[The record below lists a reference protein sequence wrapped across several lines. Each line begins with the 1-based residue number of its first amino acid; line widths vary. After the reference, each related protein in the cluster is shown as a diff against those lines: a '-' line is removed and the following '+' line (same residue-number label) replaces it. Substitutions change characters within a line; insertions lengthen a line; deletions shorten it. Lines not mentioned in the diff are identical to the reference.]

1 MSWNARLQNI
11 RIDRGLN
18 KAELARRVGVSAPT
32 VTDWESG
39 KIQNIESNNLQ
50 KVARVLGVTVEFL
63 LTGTT
68 VDPFIDVPII
78 NGDPLTGSD
87 EREEI
92 PAYKISVSA
101 GPGTHIYTEEPN
113 GSLGFRR
120 GWIQS
125 KGLSK
130 KDLIV
135 VQIEGDSMAPY
146 IQHSDIVL
154 VDMSKTDIRSG
165 YIYVFRVDYDLR
177 CKRLFKNLDGSVR
190 VHSDNQADPR
200 YQDEVFSTADLVY
213 ITILGAVVWR
223 GGS

>member
-1 MSWNARLQNI
+1 MSWNTRLQNT
-11 RIDRGLN
+11 RVERGLN
-18 KAELARRVGVSAPT
+18 KSELARRVGVSAPT

-63 LTGTT
+63 LTGST
-68 VDPFIDVPII
+68 VDPFVDVPVI
-78 NGDPLTGSD
+78 NGDPLEGSD
-87 EREEI
+87 ERDEI

-101 GPGTHIYTEEPN
+101 GPGTHIYTEKPN

-125 KGLSK
+125 KGLNARN
-130 KDLIV
+130 LII
-135 VQIEGDSMAPY
+135 VQVDGDSMAPY

-154 VDMSKTDIRSG
+154 VDMAKTDIRSG
-165 YIYVFRVDYDLR
+165 DVYVFRVDCDLR
-177 CKRLFKNLDGSVR
+177 CKRLFKNLDGSILVC
-190 VHSDNQADPR
+190 SDNKADPR
-200 YQDEVFSTADLVY
+200 YKDEVFSVTDLAY
-213 ITILGAVVWR
+213 ITILGTVVWR

>member
-1 MSWNARLQNI
+1 MSWNIRLQNT
-11 RIDRGLN
+11 RVDRGLN

-50 KVARVLGVTVEFL
+50 KVAKVLGVTVEFL
-63 LTGTT
+63 LTGST
-68 VDPFIDVPII
+68 VDPFVDVPII
-78 NGDPLTGSD
+78 NSKPLDGSD

-125 KGLSK
+125 KGLNK

-135 VQIEGDSMAPY
+135 VQVEGDSMAPY

-154 VDMSKTDIRSG
+154 VDLSKTDIRSG
-165 YIYVFRVDYDLR
+165 DVYVFRADYDLR
-177 CKRLFKNLDGSVR
+177 CKRLFKNLDGSILVR
-190 VHSDNQADPR
+190 SDNQADPR
-200 YQDEVFSTADLVY
+200 YKDEVFSVTDLAY

>member
-1 MSWNARLQNI
+1 MSWNTRLQNT
-11 RIDRGLN
+11 RVERGLN
-18 KAELARRVGVSAPT
+18 KSELARRVGVSAPT

-63 LTGTT
+63 LTGST
-68 VDPFIDVPII
+68 VDPFVDVPVI
-78 NGDPLTGSD
+78 NGDPLEGSD
-87 EREEI
+87 ERDEI

-101 GPGTHIYTEEPN
+101 GPGTHIYTEKPN

-125 KGLSK
+125 KGLNARN
-130 KDLIV
+130 LII
-135 VQIEGDSMAPY
+135 VQVDGDSMAPY

-154 VDMSKTDIRSG
+154 VDMAKTDIRSG
-165 YIYVFRVDYDLR
+165 DVYVFRADYDLR

-213 ITILGAVVWR
+213 ITILGTVVWR